1 MKMFYA
7 VSVPYGDLFYF
18 YWNSAILQSQIKIV
32 SVPYG
37 DLFYFYIHIFG
48 LNSVMGWFPSPMGI
62 FFISIKCES
71 NGNLFILWV
80 SVPYGDL
87 FYFY

>member
-37 DLFYFYIHIFG
+37 DLFYFYLCPTFTTDFSAY
-48 LNSVMGWFPSPMGI
+48 L
-62 FFISIKCES
+62 
-71 NGNLFILWV
+71 V

-87 FYFY
+87 FYFYVEVSGT